1 MNELNE
7 RQVSTNLR
15 TVFYGGFVSRAGTR
29 SYVRF
34 VVASRPSALRAR
46 RSESRQSALGPIA
59 AVRFNADYDH
69 FYERNQRCF
78 AKSE

>member
-34 VVASRPSALRAR
+34 VVASRQSALRAR
-46 RSESRQSALGPIA
+46 RSEGRQSALGLIA
-59 AVRFNADYDH
+59 AVLFYASAD
-69 FYERNQRCF
+69 
-78 AKSE
+78 

>member
-34 VVASRPSALRAR
+34 WVVSSLSALRTHL
-46 RSESRQSALGPIA
+46 SESRQSAAGPEA
-59 AVRFNADYDH
+59 AMTPDQGRRPIRLPDRASCSN
-69 FYERNQRCF
+69 
-78 AKSE
+78 

>member
-34 VVASRPSALRAR
+34 VVVTGKSASRVRRA
-46 RSESRQSALGPIA
+46 ESSQSALGPIA
-59 AVRFNADYDH
+59 AVADL
-69 FYERNQRCF
+69 
-78 AKSE
+78 